1 MQGVSS
7 IFELFQRYFQY
18 DIITIIVIAFL
29 PWLLKK
35 FSKKQKLFL
44 SGILLFTVLFFN
56 GAVFW
61 LMEKLGEEE
70 TYYRILWILP
80 FPCVFACAVIKVWEK
95 LKHNGQKAAF
105 VLLAVMMVFLYSNV
119 LWDNWKPDNLY
130 YLSEETM
137 QLADIIR
144 EDSNDTRVN
153 LFDYSDLTY
162 GIRQY
167 NAKLVLVDD
176 GVENALYN
184 MIYYNMDIGEIIV
197 ASIVRNNQIEYIY
210 FEKTQENAQKAVE
223 DVGAY
228 YVGETEEHYIYRF
241 DLEEIEQKF
250 FQ

>member
-1 MQGVSS
+1 MQDVNS

-18 DIITIIVIAFL
+18 DIIIIIVTAFI
-29 PWLLKK
+29 PWLIEGL
-35 FSKKQKLFL
+35 SKKQKLFL
-44 SGILLFTVLFFN
+44 SGILLFVVLIFN
-56 GAVFW
+56 GVVFG

-95 LKHNGQKAAF
+95 LKHNGQKATF

-119 LWDNWKPDNLY
+119 LWDNWKPENLY

-144 EDSNDTRVN
+144 EDSNDGRVN
-153 LFDYSDLTY
+153 LFDYSELSY

-167 NAKLVLVDD
+167 NARIVLVDD
-176 GVENALYN
+176 GVENTLYN
-184 MIYYNMDIGEIIV
+184 IFHYNMDIGEIIV
-197 ASIVRNNQIEYIY
+197 ASAVRNNQIEYVY
-210 FEKTQENAQKAVE
+210 FEKAKKNAQKAVE

-228 YVGETEEHYIYRF
+228 YVGETEGYYIYRF